1 MIIINQEI
9 IIIIISKINKIK
21 IILNVGIV
29 EGLVIFLMNANLKI
43 IVTKIIIKEIRINKN
58 EITTI
63 EGGIIYTKYNV
74 KMPKQIT

>member
-9 IIIIISKINKIK
+9 ILIIINKINKIK
-21 IILNVGIV
+21 IILNVRIV
-29 EGLVIFLMNANLKI
+29 DGLVIFLMNADLKI

-63 EGGIIYTKYNV
+63 GGGTI
-74 KMPKQIT
+74 